1 MPRISDAKLRLMDA
15 ARTLIWENSY
25 GSTSVDAIC
34 LNAGVRKGSFYHFF
48 ESKSTLAAEAIEADW
63 QAKRARLDEM
73 FSPQVPPLDR
83 LRNYFDYIFDKQAAA
98 HAKCGCVLGCPLLSL
113 GCEVSTQD
121 PLIRTKV
128 QEILG
133 RQLKYF
139 ETAIRDAH
147 GEGSIAAPN
156 PRSKARSLYALI
168 QGALTQARIL
178 DDLEVIRDARL
189 GVFDL
194 LGIPAPPSVPLAGT
208 IPSFPGAAFPD
219 PSACLSGA
227 VSTSGN
233 LGNLASGY
241 PQMAT

>member
-15 ARTLIWENSY
+15 ARSLIWENSY

-34 LNAGVRKGSFYHFF
+34 LKAGVRKGSFYHFF
-48 ESKSTLAAEAIEADW
+48 ESKSTLASEALEADW

-73 FSPQVPPLDR
+73 FSPQVAPLER
-83 LRNYFDYIFDKQAAA
+83 LRGYFDYVFDRQAAA
-98 HAKCGCVLGCPLLSL
+98 HARCGCVLGCPILSL

-121 PLIRTKV
+121 PVIRTKV

-133 RQLKYF
+133 RQLRYF

-147 GEGSIAAPN
+147 GEGAIVAPN
-156 PRSKARSLYALI
+156 ARVKARSIYALI

-178 DDLEVIRDARL
+178 DDLEILRDARV

-194 LGIPAPPSVPLAGT
+194 LGIVAPPGVPAPGK
-208 IPSFPGAAFPD
+208 GAAV
-219 PSACLSGA
+219 SGKKMGASKIAAGA
-227 VSTSGN
+227 VFTGIV
-233 LGNLASGY
+233 GSGY
-241 PQMAT
+241 RPVPV

>member
-1 MPRISDAKLRLMDA
+1 MEA

-34 LNAGVRKGSFYHFF
+34 LKAGVRKGSFYHFF
-48 ESKSTLAAEAIEADW
+48 HSKSTLATEAIEADW
-63 QAKRARLDEM
+63 QAKRACLDEM

-83 LRNYFDYIFDKQAAA
+83 LRNYFDYIFDRQAAA
-98 HAKCGCVLGCPLLSL
+98 HAECGCVLGCPLLSL

-121 PLIRTKV
+121 PLIRSKV

-147 GEGSIAAPN
+147 GEGSIVAPN
-156 PRSKARSLYALI
+156 PRVKARSLYALL

-178 DDLEVIRDARL
+178 DDLDVLRDVHM
-189 GVFDL
+189 GIFDL
-194 LGIPAPPSVPLAGT
+194 LGIPALPFASR
-208 IPSFPGAAFPD
+208 GALSAVAPD
-219 PSACLSGA
+219 
-227 VSTSGN
+227 
-233 LGNLASGY
+233 LGYSPAH
-241 PQMAT
+241 A

>member
-1 MPRISDAKLRLMDA
+1 MPRVSDAKLRLMEA

-34 LNAGVRKGSFYHFF
+34 VKAGVHKGSFYHFF
-48 ESKSTLAAEAIEADW
+48 ESKSTLATDAIEADW
-63 QAKRARLDEM
+63 QDKRARLDEM

-83 LRNYFDYIFDKQAAA
+83 LRNYFDYVFDRQAAA

-121 PLIRTKV
+121 PVIRTKV

-133 RQLKYF
+133 RQLRYF

-147 GEGSIAAPN
+147 GEGSIVAPN
-156 PRSKARSLYALI
+156 ARIKARCVYALL

-178 DDLEVIRDARL
+178 DDLEIIRESRL
-189 GVFDL
+189 GLLDL
-194 LGIPAPPSVPLAGT
+194 LGLPAPA
-208 IPSFPGAAFPD
+208 IPRDSMLTTAIPQSSH
-219 PSACLSGA
+219 PSA
-227 VSTSGN
+227 
-233 LGNLASGY
+233 LASGSVSVVN
-241 PQMAT
+241 MASGNCENPV

>member
-1 MPRISDAKLRLMDA
+1 MPRISDTKLRLMEG

-34 LNAGVRKGSFYHFF
+34 LKAGVRKGSFYHFF
-48 ESKSTLAAEAIEADW
+48 KSKSALATEALEADW
-63 QAKRARLDEM
+63 QARRARLDEM

-83 LRNYFDYIFDKQAAA
+83 LRHYLDYVLDRQAAA
-98 HAKCGCVLGCPLLSL
+98 YAKCGCVLGCPLLSL

-121 PLIRTKV
+121 PVIRAKV

-147 GEGSIAAPN
+147 AEGSIVAPD
-156 PRSKARSLYALI
+156 PRIKARSMYALL

-178 DDLEVIRDARL
+178 DDLEIVREARL

-194 LGIPAPPSVPLAGT
+194 LGLPAPPTAFAPISPKTPIAPRLVPSHTETGL
-208 IPSFPGAAFPD
+208 ILF
-219 PSACLSGA
+219 
-227 VSTSGN
+227 
-233 LGNLASGY
+233 
-241 PQMAT
+241 

>member
-1 MPRISDAKLRLMDA
+1 MPRVSDAKFRLMEA

-25 GSTSVDAIC
+25 GATSVDAIC
-34 LNAGVRKGSFYHFF
+34 AKAGVHKGSFYHFF
-48 ESKSTLAAEAIEADW
+48 ESKSTLATEALETDW
-63 QAKRARLDEM
+63 QDKRAMLDEM

-83 LRNYFDYIFDKQAAA
+83 LRIYFDYILERQTAA

-121 PLIRTKV
+121 PVIRTKV

-147 GEGSIAAPN
+147 GEGSIVAPN
-156 PRSKARSLYALI
+156 ARIKARSLYALL

-178 DDLEVIRDARL
+178 DDLDVIREARL
-189 GVFDL
+189 GALDL
-194 LGIPAPPSVPLAGT
+194 LGIPAGSVRR
-208 IPSFPGAAFPD
+208 D
-219 PSACLSGA
+219 PSIASRSAVPTPEA
-227 VSTSGN
+227 VSNYLQILT
-233 LGNLASGY
+233 
-241 PQMAT
+241 